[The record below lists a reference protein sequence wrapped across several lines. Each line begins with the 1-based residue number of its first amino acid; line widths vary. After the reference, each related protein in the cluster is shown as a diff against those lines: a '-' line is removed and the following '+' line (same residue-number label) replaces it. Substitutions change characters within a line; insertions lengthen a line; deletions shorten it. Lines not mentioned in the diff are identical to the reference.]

1 MPKFLIL
8 PDHEMRERT
17 RASLNRVPDIH
28 DWEPGTPLT
37 DLMREMADPVGI
49 HRKSW
54 EYAICV
60 QGLRDLGVINESA
73 TALAVGAGSER
84 PLYWFANHIA
94 KMVATD
100 LYDNP
105 QHEGTPLML
114 EDPQLFAPFPYRHS
128 HLEVLRMAGDDLR
141 FENDSFDFSFSLSS
155 IEHFGSREIQRKSF
169 EEMIRVVRPGGV
181 VCIITELIVT
191 DHTHTDYFQW
201 SELEDMFLT
210 NSAVEL
216 VGGTPDLSIS
226 ESLIRYPVDI
236 PSSGRLATSPHIV
249 LIEEGMIWTS
259 FSMFF
264 RKKP

>member
-1 MPKFLIL
+1 
-8 PDHEMRERT
+8 
-17 RASLNRVPDIH
+17 
-28 DWEPGTPLT
+28 
-37 DLMREMADPVGI
+37 
-49 HRKSW
+49 
-54 EYAICV
+54 
-60 QGLRDLGVINESA
+60 
-73 TALAVGAGSER
+73 
-84 PLYWFANHIA
+84 
-94 KMVATD
+94 
-100 LYDNP
+100 
-105 QHEGTPLML
+105 
-114 EDPQLFAPFPYRHS
+114 
-128 HLEVLRMAGDDLR
+128 MAGDDLR

-236 PSSGRLATSPHIV
+236 SNSGRLATSPHIV

-264 RKKP
+264 RKKPSH